1 MRQRAAGEQ
10 GRLTQLGIAA
20 GAFISA
26 VSFTLFI
33 HSISQLSSPIISA
46 AFIAAGIVLR
56 QRAATPT
63 AHAIARGPA
72 RGRRGR
78 RDRLDRAGRAR
89 ALAVGGYRSRMKP

>member
-26 VSFTLFI
+26 VSFSLFI
-33 HSISQLSSPIISA
+33 HSISQLSSPIVSA

-63 AHAIARGPA
+63 AHAIAVGLLVGGVVA
-72 RGRRGR
+72 
-78 RDRLDRAGRAR
+78 AIASI
-89 ALAVGGYRSRMKP
+89 ALAAAGS